1 MFRKCIRFITGFVS
15 CQRKEKKMKSRF
27 KKIYILTSVIY
38 IIVSFVLTFCISY
51 SMGVIAH
58 NQSVKILKDRL
69 EKTDKNIT
77 LFEKEKNQYID
88 QITDDSEAKAEAL
101 AVMIMQNPSMLK
113 DAESL
118 EDVRLALE
126 LIDINI
132 TDKDGV
138 VIAGTSAFT
147 GGAFEECDY
156 IPDFMPAVSDKQFV
170 KTFIEN
176 RNGTEYIFT
185 GVSRLDKGGIIQ
197 IISSPMYYDTITGSW
212 DIKKAVNNSNIE
224 NNECIGI
231 IDKKT
236 YKYVSHTDSVY
247 LLRGEQ
253 FEKSLFDDDEGSFE
267 TVFEGENALLRY
279 KQNEKY
285 IIISMRTDKIIYKE
299 RNIISAVLIS
309 VLTVMLFVTLLLVR
323 QALIMSS
330 TKNSDEI
337 PKTLK
342 ENENEQ

>member
-1 MFRKCIRFITGFVS
+1 
-15 CQRKEKKMKSRF
+15 MKSGF
-27 KKIYILTSVIY
+27 KKIYIVTSVIY
-38 IIVSFVLTFCISY
+38 IIVSFVLIFCIYY
-51 SMGVIAH
+51 SIGVIAH

-77 LFEKEKNQYID
+77 LFEKEKNQYIN
-88 QITDDSEAKAEAL
+88 QITDDSEAKAKAL

-147 GGAFEECDY
+147 GGDFKECEY
-156 IPDFMPAVSDKQFV
+156 IPDFMPAVSDKQFA

-176 RNGTEYIFT
+176 RGGAEYIFT
-185 GVSRLDKGGIIQ
+185 GAARLDKAGIIQ

-212 DIKKAVNNSNIE
+212 DIKKAVYNNNIE
-224 NNECIGI
+224 NGECVGI

-247 LLRGEQ
+247 LLRGAQ
-253 FEKSLFDDDEGSFE
+253 FEKSLFDDDEGGFE
-267 TVFEGENALLRY
+267 TVYKGKNALLRY
-279 KQNEKY
+279 KQNERY
-285 IIISMRTDKIIYKE
+285 IIISMRTDKNIYKE
-299 RNIISAVLIS
+299 RNIISAVLIC
-309 VLTVMLFVTLLLVR
+309 VLVVMFFVTLLLVR
-323 QALIMSS
+323 QALIMSL
-330 TKNSDEI
+330 NENLDEI

-342 ENENEQ
+342 ENDNE